1 LRAPAGEAAGG
12 FFHRTAARRGLC
24 NRPVQP
30 SDLKDFLDRTRG
42 AAKVVVVDLGF
53 LGDTIHL
60 VPALWEIKDHY
71 PKAELH
77 VVTSPVGCEVLRM
90 AGCVDRA
97 RPFPLGPPSPKWW
110 EHWGLLRALRRER
123 FDAAFNFSGADRS
136 VLVTAVLGAKESV
149 VYQGA
154 RTHFWARRMI
164 KNWIPREDFGTP
176 VYEARRQMLARC
188 GFDLKPARFDL
199 RAPEEDRAWARKA
212 IPAGAVHLSLS
223 ASFAL
228 KEWPLKNSVAL
239 VRQLLAESPERRL
252 VTSAAPNPRE
262 QARLEQFQ
270 REVADARLLAL
281 KENLSVT
288 RLAAMLDR
296 CAAHVG
302 PDSGVLHLAAAL
314 NVPTVAIFRRYADM
328 ANWLPQGPGHT
339 HLDAPCPCMESKKPA
354 CATTGEAT
362 CLGGISPEAA
372 ARELRRVL
380 TEQPSAVDG
389 TKIKS

>member
-1 LRAPAGEAAGG
+1 
-12 FFHRTAARRGLC
+12 
-24 NRPVQP
+24 VQP
-30 SDLKDFLDRTRG
+30 SDLKDFLDRTRD

-60 VPALWEIKDHY
+60 VPSLWEIKDHY
-71 PKAELH
+71 PGAELH
-77 VVTSPVGCEVLRM
+77 VVTSPLGCEVLRM
-90 AGCVDRA
+90 VACVDRA

-136 VLVTAVLGAKESV
+136 VLVTAILGAKQSV
-149 VYQGA
+149 VYQGT
-154 RTHFWARRMI
+154 RKHFWQRWLV
-164 KNWIPREDFGTP
+164 KDWIPRKGLGTP

-188 GFDLKPARFDL
+188 GFNLKPARFDFHPL
-199 RAPEEDRAWARKA
+199 EEDRAWARET

-239 VRQLLAESPERRL
+239 AKRLLADSPERRL

-262 QARLEQFQ
+262 QARLDQFQ
-270 REVADARLLAL
+270 RELADTRLLAL

-288 RLAAMLDR
+288 RLAAMLER

-314 NVPTVAIFRRYADM
+314 DVPTVAIFRRYTDM
-328 ANWLPQGPGHT
+328 ANWLPQGPGHA
-339 HLDAPCPCMESKKPA
+339 HLDAPCPCMESKNPA
-354 CATTGEAT
+354 CAGTGEAA
-362 CLGGISPEAA
+362 CLGGISPEAV
-372 ARELRRVL
+372 ARELGRVL
-380 TEQPSAVDG
+380 AEQPG